1 MSGIIL
7 QYSALFIVCN
17 FLLQI
22 NFQILAGIGRIQ
34 ERVKILAIGLPINI
48 ILNLVLIYTMGVTGS
63 ALAVGISWIPIW
75 YLSHRATHM
84 YSNGFDMVFLMKN
97 ILLTIIIGGIS
108 WYFITPLFIG
118 TSRTYGLGLL

>member
-1 MSGIIL
+1 MSGVIL

-48 ILNLVLIYTMGVTGS
+48 ILNLILIHFM
-63 ALAVGISWIPIW
+63 
-75 YLSHRATHM
+75 
-84 YSNGFDMVFLMKN
+84 
-97 ILLTIIIGGIS
+97 
-108 WYFITPLFIG
+108 
-118 TSRTYGLGLL
+118 